1 MRILVNYQPSEKGH
15 LPILAHMLKKQGI
28 QAVSTALECT
38 VGELLEKAKF
48 GQCQA
53 ILICHEGTLANCVP
67 GDKPTLDKYRGSRL
81 NFSIPAIVCNKL
93 THFTSVPYGEW
104 LLEKDLEKLKR
115 TAIPPMPFDF
125 EVLSST
131 AQFQSALSMLSK
143 AMLIATDIE
152 TDLLNAPAEDDA
164 EDVEGG
170 DSVITSIAWSALYAD
185 GSMLT
190 YVLPFIDFGLDH
202 WETDE
207 AYGEAI
213 LLMRSVNALPIP
225 VVMQNGMYDATHL
238 IRYHAEVANWQLD
251 TMGMAHSEFAELPQ
265 DLSFIASYQLYD
277 YVYWK
282 DDADASK
289 KEKDLRKFWGYNAK
303 DTWNTLRIA
312 IQQLRTMPA
321 YARKNYADQFPLV
334 FPCIYCSF
342 EGILIDNDV
351 RKDKRAIS
359 LKKLE
364 EARATLHI
372 MFDDPNFNP
381 GSWQQVEKYVYRVFG
396 ARKPK
401 IGKSSSGT
409 DEKNLKSVAT
419 QHPLLARIVHEI
431 LTYRSAQKAI
441 GTYYDFKQKN
451 SRLLY
456 SLDPFGTETDRMA
469 CRASSLWVGTQV
481 QNIPGYAKPMLVADP
496 GCELVE
502 IDNSQSEA
510 RCTAYCSQELKLI
523 AALESATHDFYK
535 TLGTLF
541 FNIPYEEVSDFF
553 RNKVLKKIVHGT
565 NYMMGGKT
573 FIENIGIQIL
583 YETAAKL
590 GIKLVAVPRR
600 NHPEEITLLSFANQ
614 LLEAYH
620 VPFPR
625 VREWYKEIFNEIA
638 MTGFLV
644 SPLGHTRKFFGDIK
658 KDHKMLRGAVAHQ
671 PQNLSVSIV
680 NKGFRRVYK
689 EIVIPSKGEYRLK
702 AQVHDSILSQ
712 YPIDKRS
719 YYVPRMQECMRN
731 PITVHGRI
739 LRIPIDAKVGPSW
752 KNMEKYKE
760 PVKGTVEP
768 SAPKNLRE
776 ILLLKAST

>member
-15 LPILAHMLKKQGI
+15 LPILAYLLKKHGI
-28 QAVSTALECT
+28 QAVSSGLECT
-38 VGELLEKAKF
+38 VGELLEKAKL

-93 THFTSVPYGEW
+93 SHFSTVPYGEW
-104 LLEKDLEKLKR
+104 LLEKDIEKLKL
-115 TAIPPMPFDF
+115 AAVPPAHFEF
-125 EVLSST
+125 EVLAKT
-131 AQFQSALSMLSK
+131 HQFQSALSALSK
-143 AMLIATDIE
+143 AILISTDIE
-152 TDLLNAPAEDDA
+152 TDLLNAPEDSDV
-164 EDVEGG
+164 ENVEGG
-170 DSVITSIAWSALYAD
+170 DSVITSISWSAAYAD

-190 YVLPFIDFGLDH
+190 FVLPLVDFGLDH

-207 AYGEAI
+207 DYGLAI
-213 LLMRSVNALPIP
+213 SFMRTVNALTIT
-225 VVMQNGMYDATHL
+225 VAMQNGMYDSTHL
-238 IRYHAEVANWQLD
+238 IRYHAEPKNWQLD
-251 TMGMAHSEFAELPQ
+251 TMGMAHSEYAELPQ

-282 DDADASK
+282 DDADQSK

-303 DTWNTLRIA
+303 DTWYTLRIA

-334 FPCIYCSF
+334 FPCIYCSY
-342 EGILIDNDV
+342 EGILLDNEV
-351 RKDKRAIS
+351 RLKQRAIS
-359 LKKLE
+359 VQKLE
-364 EARATLHI
+364 AARSALHI

-481 QNIPGYAKPMLVADP
+481 QNIPGYAKPMLVADD
-496 GCELVE
+496 GYELVE

-510 RCTAYCSQELKLI
+510 RCTAYCARELALI
-523 AALESATHDFYK
+523 TALESATHDFYR

-541 FNIPYEEVSDFF
+541 FNMPYEEVSDFF

-590 GIKLVAVPRR
+590 GTKLVAVPRR

-638 MTGFLV
+638 STGFLV

-671 PQNLSVSIV
+671 PQNLSVCIV
-680 NKGFRRVYK
+680 NKGVRRVYK
-689 EIVIPSKGEYRLK
+689 ELVLTSNGEFRMK
-702 AQVHDSILSQ
+702 AQVHDSVLAQ
-712 YPIDKRS
+712 YPIALRS
-719 YYVPRMQECMRN
+719 FYVPRMQECMRN
-731 PITVHGRI
+731 PVVIHGRV
-739 LRIPIDAKVGPSW
+739 LKIPIDVKVGPNW
-752 KNMEKYKE
+752 KDMKKPN
-760 PVKGTVEP
+760 PIIASASSSP
-768 SAPKNLRE
+768 S
-776 ILLLKAST
+776 T